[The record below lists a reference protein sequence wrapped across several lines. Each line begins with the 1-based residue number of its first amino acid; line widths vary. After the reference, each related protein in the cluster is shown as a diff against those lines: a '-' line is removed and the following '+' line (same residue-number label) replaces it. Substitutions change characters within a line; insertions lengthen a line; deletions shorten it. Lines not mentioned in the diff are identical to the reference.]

1 MVPWKLTDLKAKSLY
16 FKLWVFGLNELENLS
31 FQFQSAF

>member
-16 FKLWVFGLNELENLS
+16 FKLWVFGLHELEIL
-31 FQFQSAF
+31 